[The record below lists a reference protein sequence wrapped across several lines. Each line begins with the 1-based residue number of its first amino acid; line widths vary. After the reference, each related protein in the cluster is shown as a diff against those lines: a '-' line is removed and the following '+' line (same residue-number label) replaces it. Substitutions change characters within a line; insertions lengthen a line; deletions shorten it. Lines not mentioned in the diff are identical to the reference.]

1 MKIKDAVTDIREMR
15 KKIHDAAYRGWPVD
29 GDGNHYKPHPPSCNI
44 ARSILTQAEAYEL
57 SGEDAMT
64 FLAFEM
70 MKYADNL
77 FNNMLKAEMCKVVQ
91 STYFILSPDAPQH
104 SQESK

>member
-1 MKIKDAVTDIREMR
+1 
-15 KKIHDAAYRGWPVD
+15 
-29 GDGNHYKPHPPSCNI
+29 
-44 ARSILTQAEAYEL
+44 
-57 SGEDAMT
+57 MT